1 MLMYLAIID
10 SEKDKSKFEEIYIR
24 YKKLM
29 FYVANQILEDESL
42 SEDAVHNSFLKII
55 DNLSKIDDVKSIKTK
70 GFVVIIAKRTSINI
84 YNRRKREEISD
95 INDENYKFNSLDLS
109 IENLGEYINLVEAL
123 KKLPQIDLQIMLLK
137 YSHGFSNKEIS
148 KILNITEVNLYKR
161 NKRALEKLKKLL
173 YEMEAPVNE
182 QE

>member
-29 FYVANQILEDESL
+29 FYVANQILKDESL

-70 GFVVIIAKRTSINI
+70 GFVVIIVKRTSINI

-123 KKLPQIDLQIMLLK
+123 KKLPQIDIQIMLLK

-148 KILNITEVNLYKR
+148 KILNIKEVNLYKR

-173 YEMEAPVNE
+173 DEMEVSVNE
-182 QE
+182 